1 MNEQQTSRLL
11 AQWAV
16 IFREEG
22 DTETA
27 DAIDLQLE
35 KAASRTLSEEDAD
48 WLRRVLARARSFE
61 RKGEYA
67 DAVDS
72 HAEALRVVEEAFG
85 ACHPETFEHLSGV
98 ARCRFNAGHYDT
110 ALEDYGRLLRLVEDM
125 YGSEH
130 ALVATARHYMG
141 YCRRGI
147 RDMIGTLRLDA
158 YMSTMLRHSQGTH
171 LIEGAARADRMRK
184 MGRRLAARG
193 RRAAAI
199 RLHDAAIALR
209 LRHAA
214 PDAETAFLDIH
225 GYAMDLKD
233 AGEPGKAANVLNQL
247 VAARNRKSAWSE
259 QAQGLRAV
267 LLDSAACLSA
277 HGDRRSAEEA
287 AALAASIARRDADD
301 SAADGS
307 LSAR

>member
-11 AQWAV
+11 AQWAA

-35 KAASRTLSEEDAD
+35 NAARATLSEEDGD
-48 WLRRVLARARSFE
+48 RLRRVLAHARKRE
-61 RKGEYA
+61 GNGEYA
-67 DAVDS
+67 DAIDS
-72 HAEALRVVEEAFG
+72 YAEALRIVEGTFG
-85 ACHPETFEHLSGV
+85 ACHPETFEHLSDV
-98 ARCRFNAGHYDT
+98 ARCRFNSGHYDA

-130 ALVATARHYMG
+130 ALVATAKHYMR
-141 YCRRGI
+141 YCQRGI
-147 RDMIGTLRLDA
+147 RDIIGTLRLDA
-158 YMSTMLRHSQGTH
+158 YMNGMLRHSQGRRFVVV
-171 LIEGAARADRMRK
+171 AARADRMREI
-184 MGRRLAARG
+184 GRRLAARG

-209 LRHAA
+209 LRHAD
-214 PDAETAFLDIH
+214 PDAETAYLEIH

-233 AGEPGKAANVLNQL
+233 AGEPGKAARVLNQL
-247 VAARNRKSAWSE
+247 VAMRNRKSGWSD
-259 QAQGLRAV
+259 QGQDLRAV

-277 HGDRRSAEEA
+277 HGDRRSAQEA
-287 AALAASIARRDADD
+287 EALAESIARRDEEEG
-301 SAADGS
+301 AAD
-307 LSAR
+307 AA